1 MLASRQLVAF
11 ALAIFAVA
19 GCGSPGDIPTQ
30 ESVSDPVTEFRDH
43 IQRNGS
49 VTFRSWN
56 GKALRMDSDTE
67 LTFFPRNAVH
77 MFEWGYTLTS
87 YSGRYDLGPDGRITV
102 RLKGFRERWPE
113 MLLDR
118 DTNSLLLRPADA
130 AQGFVMGTRGGA
142 YVPGDKGSYW
152 PFRMLSGNEE
162 KEAQK
167 MIREHGYR

>member
-1 MLASRQLVAF
+1 
-11 ALAIFAVA
+11 
-19 GCGSPGDIPTQ
+19 
-30 ESVSDPVTEFRDH
+30 
-43 IQRNGS
+43 
-49 VTFRSWN
+49 
-56 GKALRMDSDTE
+56 MDSDTE

-87 YSGRYDLGPDGRITV
+87 YSGRYDLEPDGRITV
-102 RLKGFRERWPE
+102 QLKGFRERWPE

-162 KEAQK
+162 KEVQK